1 MGCYISWLFLFLF
14 TPSRTANTTA
24 PTPNTTLSPSSE
36 PSSAP
41 SAIPTTMIP
50 SYFPTAQPTEVP
62 VVIPTNSPIAVAIDG
77 NPNEMDSALC
87 SQWKVPMA
95 VSLDSLDITGDAVGK
110 IETAMFTA
118 FFLSIFYGDDSWGE
132 GWCLENTFNLNT
144 VFIHNGGRRLL
155 AASTADAE
163 VEAFYTVN
171 DALKTTFFDVASFND
186 TAFTLLFQE
195 VLRNAFGDD
204 VDAVSVPTFSGLFDL
219 YSTTTTTTESADSDS
234 TDGPDAE
241 TAETTANA
249 SVGIQSLGAVPF
261 WVWIIVGS
269 LVCGGCFCVCV
280 QIMVLSIEKQEKRYQ
295 EALKHLEA
303 ASSATKSEDVVH
315 DDAAHGV
322 VNGDV
327 GGAADVDVVDIV
339 DIAVDGARGVGVGV
353 DGTVHGEALDD
364 ESRPEPRSTL
374 IVHPKGTANPVVP
387 RRASQCQTSSRGIGI
402 GQFPGIKVVDQP
414 VCVRSND
421 LQSEEQ
427 KHSEPLGTD

>member
-1 MGCYISWLFLFLF
+1 
-14 TPSRTANTTA
+14 
-24 PTPNTTLSPSSE
+24 
-36 PSSAP
+36 
-41 SAIPTTMIP
+41 
-50 SYFPTAQPTEVP
+50 
-62 VVIPTNSPIAVAIDG
+62 
-77 NPNEMDSALC
+77 
-87 SQWKVPMA
+87 
-95 VSLDSLDITGDAVGK
+95 
-110 IETAMFTA
+110 
-118 FFLSIFYGDDSWGE
+118 
-132 GWCLENTFNLNT
+132 
-144 VFIHNGGRRLL
+144 L

-186 TAFTLLFQE
+186 TAFTLMFQE

-327 GGAADVDVVDIV
+327 GGAVDVDVV
-339 DIAVDGARGVGVGV
+339 DIAVDGARGVAV

-414 VCVRSND
+414 ICVRSND